1 MMHLK
6 RQALIGTGMKQII
19 KIFYKNQVEQKELKI
34 LLKKTILQLMLQK
47 LGFVKQNYL
56 INI

>member
-1 MMHLK
+1 MHLK
-6 RQALIGTGMKQII
+6 KQALIGTGMKQII

-34 LLKKTILQLMLQK
+34 LLKKIILQLMLQK
-47 LGFVKQNYL
+47 LGYVKQNYL

>member
-6 RQALIGTGMKQII
+6 KQALIGTGMKQII

-34 LLKKTILQLMLQK
+34 LLKKIILQLMLQK
-47 LGFVKQNYL
+47 LGYVKQNYL